1 MKKEV
6 KSSVSPSPGQ
16 AQAKASLV
24 KEEPG
29 AGAGAGAGASPPSIK
44 ADPDAPLVN
53 GENTIVNNSSNNNC
67 DNSTPGTPASGAG
80 AGVGGGPSELTGGG
94 PGSERDAT
102 TPSSV
107 EDKKP
112 VIGGSGPPSNC
123 ATGNG
128 LIKSETDFLDT
139 FDSKDGGKC
148 QHSFFI
154 LFFQTSQ

>member
-24 KEEPG
+24 KEEPGSG

-80 AGVGGGPSELTGGG
+80 VGGGPGELTGGG

-148 QHSFFI
+148 QHSFF
-154 LFFQTSQ
+154 FFKLPNNK

>member
-1 MKKEV
+1 MQN
-6 KSSVSPSPGQ
+6 SPSLIVCGKQPFSGPNPRQ
-16 AQAKASLV
+16 FD
-24 KEEPG
+24 E
-29 AGAGAGAGASPPSIK
+29 AG
-44 ADPDAPLVN
+44 
-53 GENTIVNNSSNNNC
+53 
-67 DNSTPGTPASGAG
+67 
-80 AGVGGGPSELTGGG
+80 ELTGGG

-148 QHSFFI
+148 QHSFFFSNFPI
-154 LFFQTSQ
+154 TNKVGNI